1 MARVRTQ
8 VYLEKSQYERL
19 RAEAFKQ
26 KLSLSE
32 LLRRLIQQAFGPKRL
47 SSAQLRRKALGFVGK
62 GRDSDSDVARHHD
75 KYLAGL

>member
-1 MARVRTQ
+1 

-32 LLRRLIQQAFGPKRL
+32 LLRMLIQQALFVSPKRPSRAEL
-47 SSAQLRRKALGFVGK
+47 MREAFRFVGK
-62 GRDSDSDVARHHD
+62 GRDSDSDVARNHD